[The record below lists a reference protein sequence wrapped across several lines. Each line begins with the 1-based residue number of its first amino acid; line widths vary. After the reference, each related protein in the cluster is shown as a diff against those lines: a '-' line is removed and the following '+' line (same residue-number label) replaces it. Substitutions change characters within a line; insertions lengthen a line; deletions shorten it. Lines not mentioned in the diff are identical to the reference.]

1 MSKNLLVH
9 ATTCLAVAVTLLSL
23 SQGETT
29 VSEKGTKLTAPCR
42 IAQPGRD
49 GRDGRDGLPG
59 PPGLT
64 GERGSEGPAGPSGA
78 PGKQGPSGSP
88 GARSPAGSPGRDGPK
103 GDAANCSSSFY
114 LFLTPD
120 DVKLKRYGNRVR
132 LYESLSA
139 GSLISFDA
147 GSTMYN
153 RLMRVTLVEPN
164 VLKDSARYV
173 VTATVSHRNPVSV
186 TTDMDLTI
194 AVSDNSSAVGYEIA
208 DQANSPTYM
217 WANEGLSEQILNPS
231 VTTFQSDQQNNYS
244 PLHTVQVK
252 FGSGVG
258 AFGIGKTVSGVN
270 RVAPHQYSKVLKP
283 ANGVYVDIYRN
294 DAAE

>member
-1 MSKNLLVH
+1 MHVYELLSESVSSITPLDAMNH
-9 ATTCLAVAVTLLSL
+9 PVCATVIGCLAILA
-23 SQGETT
+23 T
-29 VSEKGTKLTAPCR
+29 VS
-42 IAQPGRD
+42 AQTQIPPNGCAAGPPGRD

-59 PPGLT
+59 PPGSPFLL
-64 GERGSEGPAGPSGA
+64 
-78 PGKQGPSGSP
+78 GKQ
-88 GARSPAGSPGRDGPK
+88 K
-103 GDAANCSSSFY
+103 GDSSFH
-114 LFLTPD
+114 LLITPD
-120 DVKLKRYGNRVR
+120 DVKNISYSNRIR

-139 GSLISFDA
+139 GSSISFDA
-147 GSTMYN
+147 GSTTYN

-194 AVSDNSSAVGYEIA
+194 AVSDNSSTVGYEIA

-217 WANEGLSEQILNPS
+217 WASEGLSEQILNPS
-231 VTTFQSDQQNNYS
+231 TTTFQSDEQNNYS

-252 FGSGVG
+252 FGGGVG

-294 DAAE
+294 HAAERFIIDLIEVRLEKET